1 MTLSPPPSSCGVSEG
16 KARRRV
22 LAHRSVAGK
31 GEGGE
36 EGEGRDVIKAG
47 EEEEEEEEGKEG
59 AERKRG
65 RGEEKGKDIEK
76 FFH

>member
-1 MTLSPPPSSCGVSEG
+1 M
-16 KARRRV
+16 AD
-22 LAHRSVAGK
+22 RSVAAK

-36 EGEGRDVIKAG
+36 EGEMLLKRERRRRRRRK
-47 EEEEEEEEGKEG
+47 EGKEG